1 MLEKIKTLVAI
12 ANTDGDGIWINDCY
26 KSQGLYETDT
36 SALQD
41 RYQVLV
47 DEGLAE
53 IYEDYLL
60 LTDKGDEIIK
70 FMQLPYQ
77 HVIKDVQG
85 LQAHYSN
92 SNADCTGEL
101 SAISSVLGPI
111 AHNSKW
117 NYSPIN

>member
-1 MLEKIKTLVAI
+1 MLEKIKTLVSI
-12 ANTDGDGIWINDCY
+12 ANDEDGIWVNDCY

-47 DEGLAE
+47 DESLAE
-53 IYEDYLL
+53 VDGEYLI
-60 LTDKGDEIIK
+60 LTDKGHEIIK

-77 HVIKDVQG
+77 HMIKSVQ
-85 LQAHYSN
+85 QMQRHYSS

-101 SAISSVLGPI
+101 SMISSVLGPI
-111 AHNSKW
+111 AHQSKW
-117 NYSPIN
+117 NYSPVN